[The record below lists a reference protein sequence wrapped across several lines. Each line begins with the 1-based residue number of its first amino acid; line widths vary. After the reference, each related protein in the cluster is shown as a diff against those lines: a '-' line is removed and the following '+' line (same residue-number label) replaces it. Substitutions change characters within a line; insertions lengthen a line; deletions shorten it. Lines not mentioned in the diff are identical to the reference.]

1 MRIYNNIIHL
11 TCVCIE
17 NVEYNSCPA
26 ISCCVCSSIR
36 FGTRRY
42 IYVIIIILL
51 HYYYYLPPPLK
62 RLRHPITNIHYNI
75 ILMLSCAHHRRW
87 RRPLLCYIYPATTGR
102 CICAYICVMVVRWR
116 HPGSSFRSCGP
127 REECQIDRMAIF
139 PPRDT
144 DTRASDRERV

>member
-1 MRIYNNIIHL
+1 M

-26 ISCCVCSSIR
+26 ISCCVCSPIR

-62 RLRHPITNIHYNI
+62 RLRHPITTIHYNI
-75 ILMLSCAHHRRW
+75 IPMLSCAHHRRR

-102 CICAYICVMVVRWR
+102 CICARIYASW
-116 HPGSSFRSCGP
+116 SSADVILTRRSGATAHGKSVKLTGWQYFLP
-127 REECQIDRMAIF
+127 VIPTREQAIE
-139 PPRDT
+139 
-144 DTRASDRERV
+144 RACKREKN